1 MEDKIILENTNITL
15 LQVNPEALGRFL
27 LGATV
32 SNNAMLYQQPAD
44 IVQTDIAPRKARM
57 RTIPKAFKAIKDI
70 DPSSAI
76 TQSYIRT
83 LCKNGKIRTLPVGNR
98 KLINL
103 DELLEYVGMGA

>member
-1 MEDKIILENTNITL
+1 MLENTNFTL

-57 RTIPKAFKAIKDI
+57 RSIPQALKAIKTQ
-70 DPSSAI
+70 DPETAI
-76 TQSYIRT
+76 TEHYIRK
-83 LCKNGKIRTLPVGNR
+83 LCKNGTIKTLPDG
-98 KLINL
+98 KKQLLNL